1 MLTLKESTL
10 VLAKIRVHHGN
21 AAITD
26 LEARTFHEELRADMT
41 LGEALEAVKRFYA
54 DNSTGCWC
62 GSGDVNAIVRRM
74 RNESKPSEAQIAREC
89 EARGLSADEAWM
101 YRRQRMLGNGPEQA
115 QQQALT
121 MRNPLELPAAQP
133 KSRSTARPVRAL
145 RDRRRVCR
153 TARGDE
159 RHRPCARDEDG
170 VAAPTAR
177 TVAGTHRGT
186 TYTGTVQGVRT
197 GVRHPQ
203 PPRLPDQ
210 PVDPHRGS

>member
-54 DNSTGCWC
+54 DSSTGRWC

-74 RNESKPSEAQIAREC
+74 RNDAK
-89 EARGLSADEAWM
+89 ARGLEGDRAWM

-121 MRNPLELPAAQP
+121 MRNPLELPAAKP
-133 KSRSTARPVRAL
+133 KPRSTARRFAGAS
-145 RDRRRVCR
+145 RRGM
-153 TARGDE
+153 AS
-159 RHRPCARDEDG
+159 
-170 VAAPTAR
+170 
-177 TVAGTHRGT
+177 
-186 TYTGTVQGVRT
+186 
-197 GVRHPQ
+197 
-203 PPRLPDQ
+203 L
-210 PVDPHRGS
+210 GSMLGGA

>member
-41 LGEALEAVKRFYA
+41 LGEALERFYA
-54 DNSTGCWC
+54 GNDSGRWC

-89 EARGLSADEAWM
+89 EARGLSADEAWL

-115 QQQALT
+115 Q
-121 MRNPLELPAAQP
+121 P
-133 KSRSTARPVRAL
+133 KSRSTARRFAGAQKLGAASLGSIL
-145 RDRRRVCR
+145 RG
-153 TARGDE
+153 A
-159 RHRPCARDEDG
+159 
-170 VAAPTAR
+170 
-177 TVAGTHRGT
+177 
-186 TYTGTVQGVRT
+186 
-197 GVRHPQ
+197 
-203 PPRLPDQ
+203 
-210 PVDPHRGS
+210 

>member
-26 LEARTFHEELRADMT
+26 LEARTFHEELRAADMT

-54 DNSTGCWC
+54 DNSTGRWC

-133 KSRSTARPVRAL
+133 KKRSTATHFAGASRL
-145 RDRRRVCR
+145 
-153 TARGDE
+153 G
-159 RHRPCARDEDG
+159 
-170 VAAPTAR
+170 AAP
-177 TVAGTHRGT
+177 
-186 TYTGTVQGVRT
+186 
-197 GVRHPQ
+197 
-203 PPRLPDQ
+203 L
-210 PVDPHRGS
+210 GSILGGA

>member
-62 GSGDVNAIVRRM
+62 GSG
-74 RNESKPSEAQIAREC
+74 
-89 EARGLSADEAWM
+89 
-101 YRRQRMLGNGPEQA
+101 GNGPEQA

-133 KSRSTARPVRAL
+133 KSRSTARRFAGAQKLGAASLGSIL
-145 RDRRRVCR
+145 RG
-153 TARGDE
+153 A
-159 RHRPCARDEDG
+159 
-170 VAAPTAR
+170 
-177 TVAGTHRGT
+177 
-186 TYTGTVQGVRT
+186 
-197 GVRHPQ
+197 
-203 PPRLPDQ
+203 
-210 PVDPHRGS
+210 

>member
-54 DNSTGCWC
+54 ANDSGRWC
-62 GSGDVNAIVRRM
+62 GSGDVNAMVRRM
-74 RNESKPSEAQIAREC
+74 RNESKPSEAQIAAEC
-89 EARGLSADEAWM
+89 EARHLAEDAAWM

-133 KSRSTARPVRAL
+133 KKRSTATHFAGASRL
-145 RDRRRVCR
+145 
-153 TARGDE
+153 G
-159 RHRPCARDEDG
+159 
-170 VAAPTAR
+170 AAP
-177 TVAGTHRGT
+177 
-186 TYTGTVQGVRT
+186 
-197 GVRHPQ
+197 
-203 PPRLPDQ
+203 L
-210 PVDPHRGS
+210 GSILGGA

>member
-1 MLTLKESTL
+1 MLNLQESTL

-21 AAITD
+21 APITD
-26 LEARTFHEELRADMT
+26 LEARTFHEELYEMT
-41 LGEALEAVKRFYA
+41 LQEALEAVRRFYA
-54 DNSTGCWC
+54 DNSTGRWC

-133 KSRSTARPVRAL
+133 KSRSTARRFAGAQKLGAASLGSIL
-145 RDRRRVCR
+145 RG
-153 TARGDE
+153 A
-159 RHRPCARDEDG
+159 
-170 VAAPTAR
+170 
-177 TVAGTHRGT
+177 
-186 TYTGTVQGVRT
+186 
-197 GVRHPQ
+197 
-203 PPRLPDQ
+203 
-210 PVDPHRGS
+210 

>member
-10 VLAKIRVHHGN
+10 VLAQIRVHHGN

-54 DNSTGCWC
+54 GNDSGRWC

-115 QQQALT
+115 LT

-133 KSRSTARPVRAL
+133 KSRSTARRFAGAQKLGAASLGSIL
-145 RDRRRVCR
+145 RG
-153 TARGDE
+153 A
-159 RHRPCARDEDG
+159 
-170 VAAPTAR
+170 
-177 TVAGTHRGT
+177 
-186 TYTGTVQGVRT
+186 
-197 GVRHPQ
+197 
-203 PPRLPDQ
+203 
-210 PVDPHRGS
+210 

>member
-74 RNESKPSEAQIAREC
+74 RNESKPSEAQIACEC

-121 MRNPLELPAAQP
+121 MRNPLELPAAQTL
-133 KSRSTARPVRAL
+133 KSMTRAQAHL
-145 RDRRRVCR
+145 MLAECDLLD
-153 TARGDE
+153 ALE
-159 RHRPCARDEDG
+159 ANEKKEKNNE
-170 VAAPTAR
+170 
-177 TVAGTHRGT
+177 
-186 TYTGTVQGVRT
+186 Q
-197 GVRHPQ
+197 
-203 PPRLPDQ
+203 
-210 PVDPHRGS
+210 

>member
-54 DNSTGCWC
+54 ANDSGRWC
-62 GSGDVNAIVRRM
+62 GSGDVNAMVRRM
-74 RNESKPSEAQIAREC
+74 RNESKPSEAQIAAEC
-89 EARGLSADEAWM
+89 EARHLAEDAAWM
-101 YRRQRMLGNGPEQA
+101 CRQRMLGNTPQQA

-133 KSRSTARPVRAL
+133 KSRSTARRFAGAQKLGAASLGSIL
-145 RDRRRVCR
+145 RD
-153 TARGDE
+153 A
-159 RHRPCARDEDG
+159 
-170 VAAPTAR
+170 
-177 TVAGTHRGT
+177 
-186 TYTGTVQGVRT
+186 
-197 GVRHPQ
+197 
-203 PPRLPDQ
+203 
-210 PVDPHRGS
+210 